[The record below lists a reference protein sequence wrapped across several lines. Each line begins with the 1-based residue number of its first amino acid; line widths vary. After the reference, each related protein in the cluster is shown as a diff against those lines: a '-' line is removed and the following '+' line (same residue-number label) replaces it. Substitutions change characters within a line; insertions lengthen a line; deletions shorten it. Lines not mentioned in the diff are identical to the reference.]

1 MTDPLRAITEG
12 VLAEIEDA
20 ARAARQSDDPV
31 VLQAYAQR
39 AANEDV
45 PQLTK
50 VLRKAVSNAERKLER
65 LAALRSDIDRALF
78 DPKSYDGPSK
88 NLTMTDLMKQRA
100 EIEKAFNNAEA
111 RWLEANEALE
121 SASAA
126 AL

>member
-31 VLQAYAQR
+31 VLHAYAQR

-50 VLRKAVSNAERKLER
+50 VLRKAWAHEGGDLGRELR
-65 LAALRSDIDRALF
+65 DAAR
-78 DPKSYDGPSK
+78 
-88 NLTMTDLMKQRA
+88 
-100 EIEKAFNNAEA
+100 
-111 RWLEANEALE
+111 RWLLE
-121 SASAA
+121 KGTVGRDAA
-126 AL
+126 YAPDVELADIRVQSIAGQDHIVIDIRLNARGAR